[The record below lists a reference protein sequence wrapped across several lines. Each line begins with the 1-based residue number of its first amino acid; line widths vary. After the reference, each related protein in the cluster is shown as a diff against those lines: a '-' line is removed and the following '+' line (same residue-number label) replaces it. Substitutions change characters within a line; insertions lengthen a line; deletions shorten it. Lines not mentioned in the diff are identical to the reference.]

1 MSFEEKRAW
10 TFLVAVITTS
20 SAYLLVVARRAAGIA
35 WEDVAY
41 AGPMFASM
49 AASIG
54 VGILG
59 AIVTILLNPEDGD
72 ARDERD
78 IAIDRH
84 GNVVGYVVVS
94 VGVIGALVLTVLEKP
109 HFFIGNAIYLACA
122 SSAVVSTVV
131 KLISY
136 RRGFPW

>member
-10 TFLVAVITTS
+10 TFLVAVIATT
-20 SAYLLVVARRAAGIA
+20 SAYLLVVAGRASGIA
-35 WEDVAY
+35 WQDVAY

-49 AASIG
+49 AASVG
-54 VGILG
+54 VAVVG

-72 ARDERD
+72 AHDERD
-78 IAIDRH
+78 VAINRH
-84 GNVVGYVVVS
+84 GDVVGYVVLS
-94 VGVIGALVLTVLEKP
+94 VGVVGALVLTVLQKP
-109 HFFIGNAIYLACA
+109 HFFIGNAIFLACA
-122 SSAVVSTVV
+122 LSAVVSTVV